1 MFELECD
8 ANLKSVKLSVREKD
22 GVTVRRCQMV
32 LEREFDDLIAAALGK
47 GAKKVLSGLRDG
59 ETEKVVMPIAALA
72 CSADLRARK
81 DKVSIGS
88 VSGIKATGKRSPDED
103 EDVAPTIEL
112 EFEFTFDEAAWA
124 FLGRNC
130 GAVATIT
137 MQQRQQELSAA

>member
-1 MFELECD
+1 MFELEC
-8 ANLKSVKLSVREKD
+8 
-22 GVTVRRCQMV
+22 
-32 LEREFDDLIAAALGK
+32 EFDDLIAAALGK

-59 ETEKVVMPIAALA
+59 ETEKVVMPIAELA
-72 CSADLRARK
+72 CSAELKAGKK
-81 DKVSIGS
+81 DKVAIGS
-88 VSGIKATGKRSPDED
+88 VVGIKATGKRSPEED
-103 EDVAPTIEL
+103 EDVAPTIDL